1 MQEKVYR
8 ILVEKKP
15 EYNVEG
21 AQLLSDL
28 KTNLHLYNLINVRIV
43 NRYDVAGLTE
53 DEFEY
58 SIKTIFSEETVD
70 NVYRDNIPL
79 KSNEVAFA
87 MEFLPGQYDQRADS
101 AMECLQL
108 IYKRRQ

>member
-1 MQEKVYR
+1 M
-8 ILVEKKP
+8 
-15 EYNVEG
+15 
-21 AQLLSDL
+21 
-28 KTNLHLYNLINVRIV
+28 HLYNLINVRIV

-70 NVYRDNIPL
+70 NIYRDNISL

-87 MEFLPGQYDQRADS
+87 MEFLPGQYDQRAD
-101 AMECLQL
+101 LQWNVYNL
-108 IYKRRQ
+108 SIKEGNSKKF